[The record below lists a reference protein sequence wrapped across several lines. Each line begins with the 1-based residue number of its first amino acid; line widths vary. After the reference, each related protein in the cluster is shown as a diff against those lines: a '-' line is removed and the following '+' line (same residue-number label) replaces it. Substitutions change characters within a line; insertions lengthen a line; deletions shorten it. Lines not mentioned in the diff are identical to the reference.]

1 MDCYSQVIHITTTR
15 KIYHNGKREILC
27 VANQAG
33 TWSTKVRS
41 MNLRQ
46 QLDQILPSLLPTDPA
61 QALKGTELIRL
72 IRLRLEGDYSDAS
85 LRFHFS
91 ALAGDPSSLLSK
103 VEKSQGYFRRPMPAE
118 RPAMTIQQPL
128 LASLAVEFS
137 GDEAPLDVQRR
148 QKVLAIS
155 LLHYEQTRFTPYL
168 LTPPPDASPC
178 DPWITPQLLLV
189 DSPLTG
195 DEDGL
200 HQDTS
205 TLRTRQ
211 LLGIPP
217 LPMHAISISMIPT
230 LERCRLQFFRAMS
243 STSWAHSGEL
253 LYAEA
258 ITDDALAN
266 TLRNLGTVHGLGIT
280 SLGLSL
286 EQIDNLPPAYE
297 IMEADAERT
306 ESLLEK
312 LDPVIL
318 VPTRNKTTLD
328 NNALEDVFK
337 NAPHISELLADL
349 HSALFSPSS
358 QPV

>member
-1 MDCYSQVIHITTTR
+1 
-15 KIYHNGKREILC
+15 
-27 VANQAG
+27 
-33 TWSTKVRS
+33 

-72 IRLRLEGDYSDAS
+72 VRLRLEGDYSDAS

-103 VEKSQGYFRRPMPAE
+103 VEKSQGYFRRPVPSE
-118 RPAMTIQQPL
+118 RPAISIQQPL

-137 GDEAPLDVQRR
+137 GDGAPLDVQRK

-168 LTPPPDASPC
+168 LTPPPDAQPC

-195 DEDGL
+195 DEDGF

-211 LLGIPP
+211 LLGLPALP
-217 LPMHAISISMIPT
+217 LHAVSISLIPS
-230 LERCRLQFFRAMS
+230 LESCREQFFRAMS
-243 STSWAHSGEL
+243 STAWTHSGEL
-253 LYAEA
+253 LYAESV
-258 ITDDALAN
+258 TDDALAS
-266 TLRNLGTVHGLGIT
+266 TLRNLGVTHGMGVT
-280 SLGLSL
+280 SLGLSM
-286 EQIDNLPPAYE
+286 EQIDELPPAYE

-306 ESLLEK
+306 ETLLEK
-312 LDPVIL
+312 LDPVVL
-318 VPTRNKTTLD
+318 VPARPRPTLD
-328 NNALEDVFK
+328 AAALEDVFK
-337 NAPHISELLADL
+337 NAPHISDLLADL
-349 HSALFSPSS
+349 HSALFTPGT
-358 QPV
+358 PMA

>member
-1 MDCYSQVIHITTTR
+1 
-15 KIYHNGKREILC
+15 
-27 VANQAG
+27 
-33 TWSTKVRS
+33 

-72 IRLRLEGDYSDAS
+72 VRLRLDGDYSDAS

-103 VEKSQGYFRRPMPAE
+103 VEKSQGYFRRPAPAE
-118 RPAMTIQQPL
+118 RTASTAHQPL

-137 GDEAPLDVQRR
+137 GDDAPIEVQRR

-168 LTPPPDASPC
+168 LTPPPDAPCC

-200 HQDTS
+200 HQDMR
-205 TLRTRQ
+205 TLRSRQ
-211 LLGIPP
+211 LLGLPA
-217 LPMHAISISMIPT
+217 LPMHAISISLIPT
-230 LERCRLQFFRAMS
+230 LERCRMQFFRALS

-258 ITDDALAN
+258 VTEDALAHA
-266 TLRNLGTVHGLGIT
+266 LRHLGTTHGMGIT

-286 EQIDNLPPAYE
+286 EQIDDLPPAYE

-312 LDPVIL
+312 LDPVVL
-318 VPTRNKTTLD
+318 VPTRPRPTLD
-328 NNALEDVFK
+328 STALEGVFK
-337 NAPHISELLADL
+337 NAPHVSDLLTDL
-349 HSALFSPSS
+349 HSALFTPG
-358 QPV
+358 QPLV